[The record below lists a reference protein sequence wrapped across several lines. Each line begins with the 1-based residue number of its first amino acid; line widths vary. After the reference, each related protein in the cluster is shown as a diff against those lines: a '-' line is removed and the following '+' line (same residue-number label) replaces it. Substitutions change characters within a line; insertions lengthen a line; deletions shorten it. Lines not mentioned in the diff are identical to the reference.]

1 MEGVK
6 QQQLVLRKS
15 EKKARRKVKM
25 IWKRR
30 EEGRGVGGK
39 RREISGERTKRRLQ
53 VERKI

>member
-25 IWKRR
+25 IWKRKR
-30 EEGRGVGGK
+30 RGEGGWGK
-39 RREISGERTKRRLQ
+39 RREISGERTKRRL
-53 VERKI
+53 